1 MRQVPHY
8 LLIGDGRTARHF
20 SYYFS
25 QLSIPFSS
33 WNRHAPQKE
42 LAEKIIPATHI
53 LLLIND
59 DAIENFIEQ
68 NLQHATATLIHCSG
82 RLNTQMAIS
91 VHPLTSF
98 AHELYTLEQYQNIPF
113 IVEKDN
119 ISFEGLFPQLPNP
132 HFYLDKNQKAKYHA
146 LCVASGN
153 FSCILWQKLFKTFE
167 EEFGLPAKA
176 AHAYLQQQTN
186 NLINDYQHA
195 LTGPLVRDDAK
206 TIENNIAALD
216 NDPLQKIYQLFV
228 QYYQLTK

>member
-1 MRQVPHY
+1 MRQVPYY
-8 LLIGDGRTARHF
+8 LLIGNGRTAKHF
-20 SYYFS
+20 CHYFS
-25 QLSIPFSS
+25 LLQIPFAS
-33 WNRHAPQKE
+33 WDRRYSQQE
-42 LAEKIIPATHI
+42 LAEKSIQASHI

-59 DAIENFIEQ
+59 DAIEDFIKQ
-68 NLQHATATLIHCSG
+68 HLQHSTATLIHCSG
-82 RLNTQMAIS
+82 SLNTRMAIS

-98 AHELYTLEQYQNIPF
+98 TQQLYSLEQYQNIPF
-113 IVEKDN
+113 IVEKET
-119 ISFEGLFPQLPNP
+119 IAFEKLFPQLLNP

-153 FSCILWQKLFKTFE
+153 FSCILWQKLFETFE
-167 EEFGLPAKA
+167 QEFGLPQEA

-195 LTGPLVRDDAK
+195 LTGPLVRQDTT
-206 TIENNIAALD
+206 TIKNNIAALN